1 MSSPDT
7 AGTPDAT
14 PPPSAAAA
22 VAAGRLAL
30 RDGRW
35 ADARDAFDAALT
47 QRESA
52 EALAGLGEALWWLC
66 EAKPSVRH
74 RERAFV
80 LLRRSGDVTAAG
92 RMAVDLAISYVVNL
106 GNEPAARGW
115 LARAERVT
123 AALEPNTLQGWL
135 WLLRAFLS
143 GHHEKAC
150 RLLKLAIEFA
160 RTSEDADL
168 ELVALADLGL
178 AMVVVGEVDDGLALL
193 DEAMAATLAGEY
205 HRLDTVV
212 FASCDM
218 LVGCSLAGDLYRA
231 AQWCR
236 VADEFMHRY
245 GSPFLYARCRV
256 HYGSVLVEKGH
267 WDRADVELRA
277 ALDMAE
283 DAGPGPRAEAAARL
297 AELRVRQGRF
307 EEAEALLAQF
317 DGAAGVPLPA
327 AAVCLARGEAGTA
340 AAILERHRADL
351 GHRHIE
357 LATTLGLLVDAY
369 LAIGNLDSATDAAD
383 QLTHVADQSGRPH
396 ASAVAALARAHV
408 STTRGRS
415 AEASAELEIAVRA
428 FTELDLPLDAAC
440 ARLDLARALA
450 IANPE
455 LAVAEGQRALTVFEQ
470 LGATRDADRAAAFLR
485 GLGAPARAGPKNVGT
500 LTRREQ
506 EVLQLVGRGL
516 TNPEIATR
524 LYISRKTAA
533 HHVSSILAKLGLR
546 NRAEAVAYASRE
558 LRA

>member
-1 MSSPDT
+1 M
-7 AGTPDAT
+7 AG
-14 PPPSAAAA
+14 
-22 VAAGRLAL
+22 
-30 RDGRW
+30 W
-35 ADARDAFDAALT
+35 
-47 QRESA
+47 
-52 EALAGLGEALWWLC
+52 
-66 EAKPSVRH
+66 
-74 RERAFV
+74 
-80 LLRRSGDVTAAG
+80 
-92 RMAVDLAISYVVNL
+92 
-106 GNEPAARGW
+106 
-115 LARAERVT
+115 RAERVT
-123 AALEPNTLQGWL
+123 EALEPNPLQGWL
-135 WLLRAFLS
+135 WLLRGFLS
-143 GHHEKAC
+143 GHSDEAR
-150 RLLKLAIEFA
+150 RLLELAIEFA
-160 RTSEDADL
+160 RTSADADL

-178 AMVVVGEVDDGLALL
+178 AMVVAGEVDDGLALL

-218 LVGCSLAGDLYRA
+218 LAGCSLAGDLYRA

-236 VADEFMHRY
+236 VADEFMIRY

-267 WDRADVELRA
+267 WERADAELRA
-277 ALDMAE
+277 ALGMAE

-307 EEAEALLAQF
+307 EEADVLLAQV

-327 AAVCLARGEAGTA
+327 AAVCLARGEASTA
-340 AAILERHRADL
+340 AAILERHRAGL

-369 LAIGNLDSATDAAD
+369 LAIGDLHSAASAAD

-408 STTRGRS
+408 LTADRHS
-415 AEASAELEIAVRA
+415 AEASAEPEIAVRA

-440 ARLDLARALA
+440 ARLDLAHALTTGS
-450 IANPE
+450 PE

-485 GLGAPARAGPKNVGT
+485 GLGAPARVGRKNVGV
-500 LTRREQ
+500 LTQREQ
-506 EVLQLVGRGL
+506 QVLHLVGRGL
-516 TNPEIATR
+516 TNPEIAAR
-524 LYISRKTAA
+524 LFISRKTAA

-558 LRA
+558 LRT

>member
-14 PPPSAAAA
+14 PQPGAAEA
-22 VAAGRLAL
+22 VASGRLAL

-35 ADARDAFDAALT
+35 ADARAAFDAALT
-47 QRESA
+47 QHESA

-80 LLRRSGDVTAAG
+80 LLRKSGDVTAAG

-106 GNEPAARGW
+106 GNEPAAHGW

-123 AALEPNTLQGWL
+123 EALEPNPLQGWL
-135 WLLRAFLS
+135 WLLRGFLS
-143 GHHEKAC
+143 GHTETAR

-160 RTSEDADL
+160 RTSGDADL

-178 AMVVVGEVDDGLALL
+178 AMVVAGDVDEGLALL

-218 LVGCSLAGDLYRA
+218 LAGCSLAGDLYRA

-236 VADEFMHRY
+236 VADEFMRRY

-267 WDRADVELRA
+267 WEQADAELRA
-277 ALDMAE
+277 ALGMAE

-307 EEAEALLAQF
+307 EEAEVLLTHF

-340 AAILERHRADL
+340 AAILERHRANI

-369 LAIGNLDSATDAAD
+369 LAIGDLDSAAYVAD
-383 QLTHVADQSGRPH
+383 QLTQVADKSGRLR
-396 ASAVAALARAHV
+396 ASAVAALARGHALTAAGHA
-408 STTRGRS
+408 T
-415 AEASAELEIAVRA
+415 EAAAELETALRA
-428 FTELDLPLDAAC
+428 FTELELPLDAAC
-440 ARLDLARALA
+440 AHLDLAHALA
-450 IANPE
+450 TENPE
-455 LAVAEGQRALTVFEQ
+455 LAVAEAQHALTAFEQ
-470 LGATRDADRAAAFLR
+470 LGATREADRAAAFLR
-485 GLGAPARAGPKNVGT
+485 GLGAPARVGRKNVGV
-500 LTRREQ
+500 LTQREQ

-524 LYISRKTAA
+524 LFISRKTAA

-558 LRA
+558 LRT